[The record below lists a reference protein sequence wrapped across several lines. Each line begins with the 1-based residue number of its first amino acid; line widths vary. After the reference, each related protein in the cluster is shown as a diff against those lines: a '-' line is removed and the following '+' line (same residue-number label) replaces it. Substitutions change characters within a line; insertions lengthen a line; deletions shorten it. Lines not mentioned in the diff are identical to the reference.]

1 MLGIQYTGYSLNIA
15 TLVISFLE
23 LKILCSVRAVLEAII
38 NNDVFDF
45 AVSTQ
50 L

>member
-1 MLGIQYTGYSLNIA
+1 MLGIQYTGYSLDIA
-15 TLVISFLE
+15 TLVIPFLG
-23 LKILCSVRAVLEAII
+23 LKISCSVRTVLEATI